1 MPDDHFNGPRTDDFW
16 SPTDDS
22 SITDDWP
29 ATPEPLTTSDSW
41 ASDLSATT
49 SDPPTDVWSPPTATS
64 DDDVPSDTSWG
75 SDLWASTTETS
86 THSWA
91 AEPDAPPLDTP
102 DTPDTPDTE
111 PWVSDVWASTE
122 PSPWVSDLWASSDPA
137 TSPPTDSWSV
147 DETINYSDL
156 APPAVDGAPTDVPA
170 VDDAVAT
177 SPPSVSEPF
186 WRSESWLLEPL
197 SEDTQSVAVTGD
209 VDEDIAASWPDDSGT
224 DAQAVVG
231 DSSTLA
237 GSVTTDEPAAED
249 LDDPAPEP
257 VSWGDLGE
265 DSEGSWNTYQRELD
279 APAGTARPA
288 ARPASTVEPPT
299 NASEFASQRSA
310 GKPQPPTKGF
320 PGFMHKI
327 SAGSIKLKPTK
338 EEQITRVSITDIRRS
353 IAGLRQITFTNPKG
367 GSGKTTAALLT
378 GMTLGQLR
386 GGYVLAW
393 DNNETQ
399 GTLGVR
405 ASRDDHA
412 NTVRD
417 LIADLPAFSGPVAGR
432 VGDLAKYIRSQGD
445 EMFDILASD
454 EQAEAGEMMTA
465 AAFQAV
471 REVVGRFYKII
482 CVDTGNNVR
491 AANWAASIDSTDQL
505 VVTASVRWESAY
517 SASRMLD
524 YLEQSGRGDLVSNAV
539 TVLTMPASMKGLNV
553 GQVETHFG
561 VRTREVLRVPFDA
574 QLDNGD
580 EIPFAKLNPA
590 TRLAWLQIGAAIMRG
605 L

>member
-1 MPDDHFNGPRTDDFW
+1 MPDDRYNSPRTNDHWSSANDSSPRDPW
-16 SPTDDS
+16 SPDPDS
-22 SITDDWP
+22 
-29 ATPEPLTTSDSW
+29 TSSADSW
-41 ASDLSATT
+41 AN
-49 SDPPTDVWSPPTATS
+49 
-64 DDDVPSDTSWG
+64 
-75 SDLWASTTETS
+75 DLWASAHGSSQDIWLPPGEAADPETAVGTSWGDDLWVSSDSSVADEWTTDVDPPVAET
-86 THSWA
+86 
-91 AEPDAPPLDTP
+91 PDAP
-102 DTPDTPDTE
+102 
-111 PWVSDVWASTE
+111 WVTDAWSASE
-122 PSPWVSDLWASSDPA
+122 PSPWVSDLWASTDPSRSSEPASWASDSAAYPDVSPPGDAVPTVIDPVVSDPA
-137 TSPPTDSWSV
+137 V
-147 DETINYSDL
+147 Q
-156 APPAVDGAPTDVPA
+156 G
-170 VDDAVAT
+170 
-177 SPPSVSEPF
+177 SEPF

-197 SEDTQSVAVTGD
+197 SDDIATTDTTGSAHQ
-209 VDEDIAASWPDDSGT
+209 VDESDAGTSGAAETPGTWSDDGAIGT
-224 DAQAVVG
+224 QPFVSDAA
-231 DSSTLA
+231 
-237 GSVTTDEPAAED
+237 TTAEPYADQVDEPD
-249 LDDPAPEP
+249 
-257 VSWGDLGE
+257 SWGQLGE
-265 DSEGSWNTYQRELD
+265 DSESSWNSYQRELN
-279 APAGTARPA
+279 APVDIGSARVAPRA
-288 ARPASTVEPPT
+288 PSTFEPPV
-299 NASEFASQRSA
+299 NASDFASQRTSTA
-310 GKPQPPTKGF
+310 PPEPPTKGF
-320 PGFMHKI
+320 PKLMYKL
-327 SAGSIKLKPTK
+327 SAGQIRLKPTE
-338 EEQITRVSITDIRRS
+338 EEQITRQATTDIRRS

-378 GMTLGQLR
+378 SMTLGQLR

-405 ASRDDHA
+405 ARREDHA

-432 VGDLAKYIRSQGD
+432 VGDLAKYVRSQGD
-445 EMFDILASD
+445 AMFDILASD

-553 GQVETHFG
+553 NQVETHFG
-561 VRTREVLRVPFDA
+561 LRTRQVLRVPFDS

-580 EIPFAKLNPA
+580 EIPFGRLNPA
-590 TRLAWLQIGAAIMRG
+590 TRLAWLQIGAAIARG